1 MILEV
6 IDVEESFLELLRFGI
21 PSGGFPVSAL
31 QVLMRLRLLLFQGGA
46 ALCFPSSSRRLLGNG
61 VHRGVPGGLSFFSA
75 IARVS
80 DFDIFRVYGI
90 IYTIIC
96 EYVRLT
102 TNSIVVVS
110 SAVGLDNFRHPI
122 ARGRPLG

>member
-61 VHRGVPGGLSFFSA
+61 VHRGVPGGLSFFQQLQGCPIS
-75 IARVS
+75 IFSVS
-80 DFDIFRVYGI
+80 TDSP
-90 IYTIIC
+90 TQL
-96 EYVRLT
+96 YV
-102 TNSIVVVS
+102 NM
-110 SAVGLDNFRHPI
+110 
-122 ARGRPLG
+122 